1 MTTTATN
8 TTTTNGSTPASNGKT
23 PKQVTAADAINRIT
37 KILDQL
43 SPSDRKRTLAFIN
56 SETAE

>member
-8 TTTTNGSTPASNGKT
+8 TSTTNGSTPAASKT